1 MKLTV
6 SRMTVRMDTR
16 IVGEGREDNAGF
28 LVVFEFK
35 MLV

>member
-1 MKLTV
+1 
-6 SRMTVRMDTR
+6 MDTR